1 MIGPGFAD
9 HVGAITARRIAGLVA
24 IVALLALGIG
34 LLAGCAT
41 APLPAPACPSL
52 VTYSPAFQSKA
63 ADELETLPADA
74 ALGTIVA
81 DYKRLRDQVR
91 ACRGEEP
98 TS

>member
-1 MIGPGFAD
+1 M
-9 HVGAITARRIAGLVA
+9 
-24 IVALLALGIG
+24 LAQ
-34 LLAGCAT
+34 AGCAT

-52 VTYSPAFQSKA
+52 IVYSPAFQSRA

-81 DYKRLRDQVR
+81 DYARTRAAIR